1 MPVAVVVV
9 VTDPDLHRAH
19 LLYPVQAQV
28 EQVHRVQVLVVAAT
42 AVLVDPMEALVP
54 MHPLALPIRAEVVVD
69 QATALR
75 QEQQPRL
82 QVALVATVVLE

>member
-1 MPVAVVVV
+1 
-9 VTDPDLHRAH
+9 
-19 LLYPVQAQV
+19 
-28 EQVHRVQVLVVAAT
+28 
-42 AVLVDPMEALVP
+42 